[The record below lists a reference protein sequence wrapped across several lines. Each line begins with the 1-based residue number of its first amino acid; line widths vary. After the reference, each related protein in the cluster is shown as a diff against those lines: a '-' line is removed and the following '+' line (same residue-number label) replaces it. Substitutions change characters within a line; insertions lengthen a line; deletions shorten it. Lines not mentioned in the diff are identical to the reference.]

1 MTVTALSPAKISNTG
16 LPEEWKFIGSDGV
29 IYRRFEFENYTA
41 TSAFLD
47 RLAELSKEIGLYPDL
62 SFAKTYDKFQNL
74 VRIESIVVYVTKFE
88 VHTIYRAILSMLFS
102 VTARIYN

>member
-62 SFAKTYDKFQNL
+62 SFAKTYVN
-74 VRIESIVVYVTKFE
+74 VTVQQDDQAEDDLRDVFAS
-88 VHTIYRAILSMLFS
+88 RANEI
-102 VTARIYN
+102 IGE